1 MEIQASIQPGKLFC
15 FPIYLFI
22 CCDHHDHR
30 NHAVSNT
37 AMD

>member
-1 MEIQASIQPGKLFC
+1 MEIQASIQPGKLFL
-15 FPIYLFI
+15 FSNLFI

-30 NHAVSNT
+30 NRAVSNT